1 MMRKLLSLGRDIA
14 GTAVIELALTAPIL
28 TALLLGMSEMGLAF
42 SAKLKLEQAAQTA
55 IEKVMQGQATPA
67 VDVTYYLECVNASTG
82 VATAS
87 AYTTPCSAS
96 QETRRYMK
104 VAITKNYTPMFGLP
118 FSGKKANGTY
128 ALTGKTSVRV
138 Q

>member
-1 MMRKLLSLGRDIA
+1 MMFYRISRDD
-14 GTAVIELALTAPIL
+14 G
-28 TALLLGMSEMGLAF
+28 
-42 SAKLKLEQAAQTA
+42 
-55 IEKVMQGQATPA
+55 
-67 VDVTYYLECVNASTG
+67 
-82 VATAS
+82 
-87 AYTTPCSAS
+87 
-96 QETRRYMK
+96 YMK